1 MGEHMNER
9 IYKILEFNKIKDIL
23 STYAV
28 TYLGKGLCNELL
40 PTTNTIEIQRMQD
53 ETAEAL
59 SYYLKQHDIPL
70 SPISDIKEILNKT
83 SIGGILSIEE
93 LLKVSNTLF
102 ISRRIKTSFS
112 NGSIDENDFPIL
124 AEYFDN
130 LYTNQRVEDEISRCI
145 KSEDELDDRAS
156 QELYKIRKS
165 IKDLEG
171 QIKEKLNTI
180 IHSKTKFLQDALVTF
195 RDDRYVIPVKAEYK
209 NEVPGLIHDQSATGG
224 TIFIEPTAV
233 FNLNNEIK
241 ELKLKEFQEIQRILA
256 LLSQMIDPICDNIR
270 YTLDT
275 IGKIDFA
282 FAKGKYAASLNA
294 YPPVFDESK
303 CNLKKARHPLIPY
316 ESVVP
321 IDIYFGDDI
330 KELIITGPNTGG
342 KTVTLKT
349 VGLLC
354 LMAQSGLHIPANE
367 GSMLKVF
374 SNIFC
379 DIGDEQSIEQS
390 LSTFSA
396 HMTNIVNILNNVTSD
411 DLVIIDEIGA
421 GTDPVEGAAIAMAI
435 LEYLYNKNCICLA
448 TTHYSELKSYAV
460 NTEGVTNA
468 SCEFD
473 IETLRPT
480 YKLLIGVPGKS
491 NAFAISKKLGLN
503 DEILNRANDFLSD
516 ENIKFEDV
524 LTSMEYDKR
533 KAQEERELSKQM
545 LKEAL
550 STRERIKDE
559 EQKIEKRKTEIL
571 NKAKQQARDILL
583 DAEDTAKEIIKDLNK
598 MKDSKKSN
606 NKQIEEH
613 RTKLKKSISEMQNDL
628 VTPNKSSSKNSLDK
642 SKIVVG
648 MDVII
653 SELEQEG
660 VVCSLPD
667 KNDNVMVQSGIVKL
681 KCHVSQLEE
690 VKKKNDSKKTTNP
703 TNSFNK
709 ARDLSTEVN
718 LIGMTKDEALPVLE
732 KYIDDAYLSNVGSVR
747 IVHGKGA
754 GILKKAVHEFLKNH
768 PNVKSYRLGLYG
780 EGDTGVTIAE
790 LK

>member
-1 MGEHMNER
+1 MNER
-9 IYKILEFNKIKDIL
+9 IYKILEFNKVKEIL
-23 STYAV
+23 KNYAV
-28 TYLGKGLCNELL
+28 TYLGRERCDSLL
-40 PTTNTIEIQRMQD
+40 PSTNSLEIEKWQN
-53 ETAEAL
+53 ETEEAL

-70 SPISDIKEILNKT
+70 SPISNIDEILNKT

-102 ISRRIKTSFS
+102 IARRLKNSFT
-112 NGSIDENDFPIL
+112 NGSIDENEFPIL
-124 AEYFDN
+124 SEYFEN
-130 LYTNQRVEDEISRCI
+130 IYTNQRVEEEISRCI
-145 KSEDELDDRAS
+145 KNEVELDDRAS
-156 QELYKIRKS
+156 TELYKIRKS
-165 IKDLEG
+165 IKDQES
-171 QIKEKLNTI
+171 QIKEKLNSL
-180 IHSKTKFLQDALVTF
+180 IHSKAKFLQDTLVTF

-209 NEVPGLIHDQSATGG
+209 NEVPGLIHNQSATGG

-256 LLSQMIDPICDNIR
+256 LLSQMIAPICENIR
-270 YTLDT
+270 ISIDL

-282 FAKGKYAASLNA
+282 FAKGKYAGCLNA
-294 YPPVFDESK
+294 YPPVFDAVK
-303 CNLKKARHPLIPY
+303 CNLKKARHPLIPQ

-367 GSMLKVF
+367 GSTLKIF

-379 DIGDEQSIEQS
+379 DIGDEQSIEQN

-435 LEYLYNKNCICLA
+435 LEYLFKQNCICLA
-448 TTHYSELKSYAV
+448 TTHYSELKSYAI
-460 NTEGVTNA
+460 NTQGVENA

-473 IETLRPT
+473 IDTLRPT
-480 YKLLIGVPGKS
+480 YKLLIGIPGKS
-491 NAFAISKKLGLN
+491 NAFAISKKLGLK
-503 DEILNRANDFLSD
+503 DDILTRANDFLSD
-516 ENIKFEDV
+516 ESIKFEDV
-524 LTSMEYDKR
+524 ITTMEYDKR
-533 KAQEERELSKQM
+533 KAEEERELSKKM
-545 LKEAL
+545 LKEAQDA
-550 STRERIKDE
+550 RNRIKDE

-583 DAEDTAKEIIKDLNK
+583 DAEDTAKNIIKDLNK
-598 MKDSKKSN
+598 MKNSNKAN

-613 RTKLKKSISEMQNDL
+613 RTKLKKNISEMQKDL
-628 VTPNKSSSKNSLDK
+628 VAPSKIESKNALK
-642 SKIVVG
+642 KENVVIG
-648 MDVII
+648 MNVLITD
-653 SELEQEG
+653 LEQEG
-660 VVCSLPD
+660 VICTAPD
-667 KNDNVMVQSGIVKL
+667 KNDNVMVQSGIIKL
-681 KCHVSQLEE
+681 KCHISQLEE
-690 VKKKNDSKKTTNP
+690 IKKKEDKNRTVNQATA
-703 TNSFNK
+703 FNK
-709 ARDLSTEVN
+709 SKDLSTEIN
-718 LIGMTKDEALPVLE
+718 LIGMTKDEAIPALE

-754 GILKKAVHEFLKNH
+754 GILKRAVHEFLKNH
-768 PNVKSYRLGLYG
+768 PNVRTYRLGVYG

>member
-1 MGEHMNER
+1 MNER
-9 IYKILEFNKIKDIL
+9 IYKILEFNKVKEIL
-23 STYAV
+23 KNYAV
-28 TYLGKGLCNELL
+28 TYLGRERCDSLL
-40 PTTNTIEIQRMQD
+40 PSTNSLEIEKWQN
-53 ETAEAL
+53 ETEEAL

-70 SPISDIKEILNKT
+70 SPISNIDEILNKT

-102 ISRRIKTSFS
+102 IARRLKNSFT
-112 NGSIDENDFPIL
+112 NGSIDENEFPIL
-124 AEYFDN
+124 SEYFEN
-130 LYTNQRVEDEISRCI
+130 IYTNQRVEEEISRCI
-145 KSEDELDDRAS
+145 KNEVELDDRAS
-156 QELYKIRKS
+156 TELYKIRKS
-165 IKDLEG
+165 IKDQES
-171 QIKEKLNTI
+171 QIKEKLNSL
-180 IHSKTKFLQDALVTF
+180 IHSKAKFLQDTLVTF

-209 NEVPGLIHDQSATGG
+209 NEVPGLIHNQSATGG

-256 LLSQMIDPICDNIR
+256 LLSQMIAPICENIR
-270 YTLDT
+270 ISIDL

-282 FAKGKYAASLNA
+282 FAKGKYAGCLNA
-294 YPPVFDESK
+294 YPPVFDAVK
-303 CNLKKARHPLIPY
+303 CNLKKARHPLIPQ

-367 GSMLKVF
+367 GSTLKIF

-379 DIGDEQSIEQS
+379 DIGDEQSIEQN

-421 GTDPVEGAAIAMAI
+421 GTDPIEGAAIAMAI
-435 LEYLYNKNCICLA
+435 LEYLFKQNCICLA
-448 TTHYSELKSYAV
+448 TTHYSELKSYAI
-460 NTEGVTNA
+460 NTQGVENA

-473 IETLRPT
+473 IDTLRPT
-480 YKLLIGVPGKS
+480 YKLLIGIPGKS
-491 NAFAISKKLGLN
+491 NAFAISKKLGLK
-503 DEILNRANDFLSD
+503 DDILTRANDFLSD
-516 ENIKFEDV
+516 ESIKFEDV
-524 LTSMEYDKR
+524 ITTMEYDKR
-533 KAQEERELSKQM
+533 KAEEERELSKKM
-545 LKEAL
+545 LKEAQDA
-550 STRERIKDE
+550 RNRIKDE

-583 DAEDTAKEIIKDLNK
+583 DAEDTAKDIIKDLNK
-598 MKDSKKSN
+598 MKNSNKAN

-613 RTKLKKSISEMQNDL
+613 RTKLKKNISEMQKDL
-628 VTPNKSSSKNSLDK
+628 VAPSKIESKNALK
-642 SKIVVG
+642 KENVVIG
-648 MDVII
+648 MNVLITD
-653 SELEQEG
+653 LEQEG
-660 VVCSLPD
+660 VICTAPD
-667 KNDNVMVQSGIVKL
+667 KNDNVMVQSGIIKL
-681 KCHVSQLEE
+681 KCHISQLEE
-690 VKKKNDSKKTTNP
+690 IKKKEDKNRTVNQATA
-703 TNSFNK
+703 FNK
-709 ARDLSTEVN
+709 SKDLSTEIN
-718 LIGMTKDEALPVLE
+718 LIGMTKDEAIPALE

-754 GILKKAVHEFLKNH
+754 GILKRAVHEFLKNH
-768 PNVKSYRLGLYG
+768 PNVRTYRLGVYG